1 MDAAVACQWLLWLCR
16 HYVHDRVQI
25 DLTEEGGVLKA
36 LSITRTPTFTNLN
49 VTLVLSVS
57 YSTSNSG
64 KACIPAANCSVHCQI
79 QNTASQKRD
88 KKAWGDWLVWRILVS
103 LFKTR

>member
-49 VTLVLSVS
+49 VTPVLPAS
-57 YSTSNSG
+57 YSYSQFG
-64 KACIPAANCSVHCQI
+64 KGFVSPLRTFQFIVRSRTQLHKGEI
-79 QNTASQKRD
+79 RKR
-88 KKAWGDWLVWRILVS
+88 GVIGLS
-103 LFKTR
+103 